1 MYLFLSTFEVLNRY
15 FGTAIRVEITCSIN
29 GDLASGESMRY
40 RNCVGLVGLEGMNQ
54 MC

>member
-15 FGTAIRVEITCSIN
+15 FGTAIRVKITCSIN